1 MHRAIP
7 LLIAGLLLS
16 AGTAAAQ
23 TGAETPA
30 PPTAAPA
37 PAQRQPFLSDTA
49 AITLRPGD
57 LLRIQV
63 WREPDLQGEFQ
74 VDMDGVVIL
83 PLIGEKL
90 VTGIPVRRL
99 REVLIEDYRVHL
111 RNPSINITPLRRI
124 HVLGSVRQA
133 GMYPVDP
140 TVTLADAVAL
150 AGGTIE
156 GGDLRRIRIVRRG
169 VVLRERAAAG
179 ETLREVDLHSGDQIY
194 VERRPWIQR
203 NGATIV
209 GMAISATNLA
219 LNLIRISRA
228 N

>member
-1 MHRAIP
+1 MGA
-7 LLIAGLLLS
+7 LLLS

-23 TGAETPA
+23 NGAEPPSA
-30 PPTAAPA
+30 PPAAQPPAPA
-37 PAQRQPFLSDTA
+37 PDTS
-49 AITLRPGD
+49 AITLSPGD
-57 LLRIQV
+57 LLRIQI
-63 WREPDLQGEFQ
+63 WREPDLQGDFQ

-83 PLIGEKL
+83 PLIGEKR

-150 AGGTIE
+150 AGGTVD

-169 VVLRERAAAG
+169 EVIRERVAAG
-179 ETLREVDLHSGDQIY
+179 ETLRQVDLRSGDQIY

-203 NGATIV
+203 NGTTLI
-209 GMAISATNLA
+209 GMVISATNLA
-219 LNLIRISRA
+219 LNLIRIRQA
-228 N
+228 GN

>member
-7 LLIAGLLLS
+7 LLMAGLLLS

-23 TGAETPA
+23 AGAETPA
-30 PPTAAPA
+30 SPPAAPA
-37 PAQRQPFLSDTA
+37 ERQAILSDTA

-83 PLIGEKL
+83 PLIGEKQ

>member
-1 MHRAIP
+1 MHRVFP
-7 LLIAGLLLS
+7 LLSAALLLT

-23 TGAETPA
+23 NGAEPA
-30 PPTAAPA
+30 AVPPV
-37 PAQRQPFLSDTA
+37 AQPSEISDTS

-63 WREPDLQGEFQ
+63 WREPDLAGEFQ
-74 VDMDGVVIL
+74 VDVDGVVIL
-83 PLIGEKL
+83 PLIGEKR

-99 REVLIEDYRVHL
+99 REVLIEDYQVHL

-124 HVLGSVRQA
+124 HVLGAVRQ
-133 GMYPVDP
+133 GGVYPVDP

-150 AGGTIE
+150 AGGTVE

-169 VVLRERAAAG
+169 EVIRERVAAG
-179 ETLREVDLHSGDQIY
+179 ETLREVDLRSGDQIY

-203 NGATIV
+203 NGATLI
-209 GMAISATNLA
+209 GMGISATNLA
-219 LNLIRISRA
+219 LNLIRIRRA
-228 N
+228 GN

>member
-1 MHRAIP
+1 MHRVLP
-7 LLIAGLLLS
+7 LLTAALLLS
-16 AGTAAAQ
+16 AGTAVAQ
-23 TGAETPA
+23 NGAQPGSVPPPA
-30 PPTAAPA
+30 PVTTREPLPV
-37 PAQRQPFLSDTA
+37 DTG

-74 VDMDGVVIL
+74 VDVDGVVIL

-99 REVLIEDYRVHL
+99 REVLIEDYQVHL

-124 HVLGSVRQA
+124 HVLGAVRQP

-150 AGGTIE
+150 AGGTVE

-169 VVLRERAAAG
+169 EIIRERVAAG
-179 ETLREVDLHSGDQIY
+179 ETLRQVDLRSGDQIY

-203 NGATIV
+203 NGTTLI

-219 LNLIRISRA
+219 LNLIRIQRA
-228 N
+228 GN

>member
-1 MHRAIP
+1 MHLSLP
-7 LLIAGLLLS
+7 LLTVAVLLS
-16 AGTAAAQ
+16 AGTVAAQ
-23 TGAETPA
+23 GGTQ
-30 PPTAAPA
+30 PPSTAPA
-37 PAQRQPFLSDTA
+37 AQPVPEDTS

-74 VDMDGVVIL
+74 VDVDGVVIL
-83 PLIGEKL
+83 PLIGEKR

-99 REVLIEDYRVHL
+99 RESLIEDYRVHL

-124 HVLGSVRQA
+124 HVLGAVRQP

-150 AGGTIE
+150 AGGTVE
-156 GGDLRRIRIVRRG
+156 GGDLRRLRIERRG
-169 VVLRERAAAG
+169 VVIRERVAAG
-179 ETLREVDLHSGDQIY
+179 ETLRQVDLRSGDQIY
-194 VERRPWIQR
+194 IERRPWLQR
-203 NGATIV
+203 NGATVI

-219 LNLIRISRA
+219 LNLIRIRRA
-228 N
+228 G

>member
-1 MHRAIP
+1 MHRALP
-7 LLIAGLLLS
+7 LLTAALLLF

-23 TGAETPA
+23 SATEPPA
-30 PPTAAPA
+30 VPPAALPAAVADTA
-37 PAQRQPFLSDTA
+37 A

-74 VDMDGVVIL
+74 VDVDGVVIL
-83 PLIGEKL
+83 PLIGEKR

-111 RNPSINITPLRRI
+111 RNPSINITPMRRV
-124 HVLGSVRQA
+124 HVLGAVRQP

-150 AGGTIE
+150 AGGTTD
-156 GGDLRRIRIVRRG
+156 GGDLRRIRIIRRG
-169 VVLRERAAAG
+169 EVIRERVAAG
-179 ETLREVDLHSGDQIY
+179 ETLRDVDLHSGDQIY
-194 VERRPWIQR
+194 VERRPWLQR
-203 NGATIV
+203 NGTTLI
-209 GMAISATNLA
+209 GMGISATNLL
-219 LNLIRISRA
+219 LNLIRIRRA
-228 N
+228 GS

>member
-7 LLIAGLLLS
+7 LLAAGLLLS

-23 TGAETPA
+23 NGAETPA
-30 PPTAAPA
+30 SPPAAPA
-37 PAQRQPFLSDTA
+37 VRPPLPSDTA

-83 PLIGEKL
+83 PLIGEKR

-140 TVTLADAVAL
+140 TVTLADAVAM
-150 AGGTIE
+150 AGGTVE

-169 VVLRERAAAG
+169 VVIRERAAAG

-203 NGATIV
+203 NGATII

-219 LNLIRISRA
+219 LNLIRIRRA
-228 N
+228 GN

>member
-1 MHRAIP
+1 MHLSLP
-7 LLIAGLLLS
+7 LLTVAVLLS
-16 AGTAAAQ
+16 AGTVAAQ
-23 TGAETPA
+23 GGTQ
-30 PPTAAPA
+30 PPSTAPA
-37 PAQRQPFLSDTA
+37 EQTVPEDTS

-74 VDMDGVVIL
+74 VDVDGVVIL
-83 PLIGEKL
+83 PLIGEKR

-99 REVLIEDYRVHL
+99 RESLIEDYRVHL

-124 HVLGSVRQA
+124 HVLGAVRQP

-150 AGGTIE
+150 AGGTVE
-156 GGDLRRIRIVRRG
+156 GGDLRRLRIERRG
-169 VVLRERAAAG
+169 VVIRERVAAG
-179 ETLREVDLHSGDQIY
+179 ETLRQVDLRSGDQIY
-194 VERRPWIQR
+194 IERRPWLQR
-203 NGATIV
+203 NGATVI

-219 LNLIRISRA
+219 LNLIRIRRA
-228 N
+228 G

>member
-1 MHRAIP
+1 MHRPLP
-7 LLIAGLLLS
+7 LLMAALSLFAAG
-16 AGTAAAQ
+16 AAAAQ
-23 TGAETPA
+23 GGTEPPAVTP
-30 PPTAAPA
+30 PPPATWTA
-37 PAQRQPFLSDTA
+37 LDSSTA
-49 AITLRPGD
+49 VTLRPGD

-63 WREPDLQGEFQ
+63 WREPDLQGDFQ
-74 VDMDGVVIL
+74 VDLDGVVIL
-83 PLIGEKL
+83 PLIGEKR

-124 HVLGSVRQA
+124 HVLGAVRQP

-156 GGDLRRIRIVRRG
+156 GGDLRRLRIVRRG
-169 VVLRERAAAG
+169 EVIRERVAAG

-194 VERRPWIQR
+194 IERRPWLQR
-203 NGATIV
+203 NGTTLV
-209 GMAISATNLA
+209 SMAISATNLV
-219 LNLIRISRA
+219 LNIIRIRRA
-228 N
+228 

>member
-1 MHRAIP
+1 MHLSLP
-7 LLIAGLLLS
+7 LLTVAVLLS

-23 TGAETPA
+23 NGAVPPSA
-30 PPTAAPA
+30 PPVAEQPAA
-37 PAQRQPFLSDTA
+37 FDTT

-63 WREPDLQGEFQ
+63 WREPDLAGDFQ
-74 VDMDGVVIL
+74 VDVDGVVIL
-83 PLIGEKL
+83 PLIGEKR
-90 VTGIPVRRL
+90 VTGVPVRRL
-99 REVLIEDYRVHL
+99 REMLIEDYRVHL

-124 HVLGSVRQA
+124 HVLGSVRQP

-150 AGGTIE
+150 AGGTVE

-169 VVLRERAAAG
+169 EVIQERVAAG
-179 ETLREVDLHSGDQIY
+179 ETLREVDLRSGDQIY
-194 VERRPWIQR
+194 VERRPWLQR

-209 GMAISATNLA
+209 SMAIAATNLA
-219 LNLIRISRA
+219 LNVVRIRRA
-228 N
+228 GS

>member
-1 MHRAIP
+1 M
-7 LLIAGLLLS
+7 AGLLLS

-23 TGAETPA
+23 TGAEPPA
-30 PPTAAPA
+30 SPPAAPA
-37 PAQRQPFLSDTA
+37 ERPPFLSDTA

-83 PLIGEKL
+83 PLIGEKR

-99 REVLIEDYRVHL
+99 REMLIEDYRVHL

-150 AGGTIE
+150 AGGTVE

-203 NGATIV
+203 NGATII
-209 GMAISATNLA
+209 GMGISATNLA

>member
-1 MHRAIP
+1 MHRALP
-7 LLIAGLLLS
+7 LLTAAFLLS

-23 TGAETPA
+23 SATE
-30 PPTAAPA
+30 PPAAPSA
-37 PAQRQPFLSDTA
+37 AVMDTA
-49 AITLRPGD
+49 TAITLRPGD

-74 VDMDGVVIL
+74 VDVDGVVIL
-83 PLIGEKL
+83 PLIGEKR

-111 RNPSINITPLRRI
+111 RNPSINITPMRRI
-124 HVLGSVRQA
+124 HVLGSVRQP

-150 AGGTIE
+150 AGGTTD
-156 GGDLRRIRIVRRG
+156 GGDLRRIRIIRRG
-169 VVLRERAAAG
+169 EVIHERVAAG

-194 VERRPWIQR
+194 VERRPWLQR
-203 NGATIV
+203 NGTTLI
-209 GMAISATNLA
+209 GMGISATNLV
-219 LNLIRISRA
+219 LNIIRIRRA
-228 N
+228 GS